1 MIHLL
6 AKYPNKRNV
15 IEFVSL
21 EAMFPEDHL
30 LRKIDAA
37 IDFDRIYDFVQ
48 DLYCEDNGRPS
59 IDPVINPL
67 AKNLTLRSVFHH
79 TYFAGQPSLFL

>member
-1 MIHLL
+1 ML

-21 EAMFPEDHL
+21 EAMVPEDHL

-79 TYFAGQPSLFL
+79 TYFACQPSLFL